1 MNGRRIRLSVN
12 MKYTYPYKILIVAP
26 SLDIMGGQ
34 AVQADLLMKNLRADG
49 VEVGFVPH
57 NPRPPGILYELTK
70 IKYIRTLVVSFFYL
84 LRLLWQIPQY
94 DIVHVFS
101 ASYIS
106 FLLAPSPAI
115 IIARYFGKKTILN
128 YRSGECRDHLKRQGK
143 IAIPIMKLADKIV
156 VPSGY
161 LVDEFASFGLK
172 AEYVYNLVDL
182 SQFIYRERR
191 RFEPKI
197 IVARN
202 LEKLYNIPASIRAFQ
217 IIKARFPEAC
227 LTIVG
232 AGPEWERLK
241 LMVDNEKV
249 GDISFTGRVE
259 RDDIGQLYAQNDV
272 FLNSSDI
279 DNMPVSFLEAYAC
292 GLAVISTDAG
302 GIPYICEDG
311 KTGLLVNRNDHE
323 GLARCVLRILDENG
337 LGYNLTSRAR
347 QECDKFTWQ
356 SVGTCWHR
364 VYMDLYHAE
373 K

>member
-1 MNGRRIRLSVN
+1 MSDREIRPGVN
-12 MKYTYPYKILIVAP
+12 MKHKFPYKVLIVAP

-49 VEVGFVPH
+49 ALVGFVPH

-70 IKYIRTLVVSFFYL
+70 IKYIRTLIVSFFYL

-94 DIVHVFS
+94 DIIHVFS
-101 ASYIS
+101 ASYMS

-115 IIARYFGKKTILN
+115 IIARYLGKKIILN
-128 YRSGECRDHLKRQGK
+128 YRSGECRDHLTRQGK
-143 IAIPIMKLADKIV
+143 TAIPIIKLADKIV

-161 LVDEFASFGLK
+161 LVSEFAAFGLK

-182 SQFIYRERR
+182 SQFEYRERR
-191 RFEPKI
+191 KFEPKI

-202 LEKLYNIPASIRAFQ
+202 LEKLYNIPASIRAF
-217 IIKARFPEAC
+217 IIVKNQFPKAR

-232 AGPEWERLK
+232 AGPEEESLK
-241 LMVDNEKV
+241 RMADNEKAE
-249 GDISFTGRVE
+249 GISFTGRVE
-259 RDDIGQLYAQNDV
+259 RSEIGQLYAQNDV

-292 GLAVISTDAG
+292 GLAVVSTDAG
-302 GIPYICEDG
+302 GIPYICENG
-311 KTGLLVNRNDHE
+311 KTGLLVKRDDHD
-323 GLARCVLRILDENG
+323 GLAKSVLRILNEDG
-337 LGYNLTSRAR
+337 LGYNLTSRAKR
-347 QECDKFTWQ
+347 ECDKFTRR
-356 SVGTCWHR
+356 SVGPGWHR
-364 VYMDLYHAE
+364 IYTDLYHAE